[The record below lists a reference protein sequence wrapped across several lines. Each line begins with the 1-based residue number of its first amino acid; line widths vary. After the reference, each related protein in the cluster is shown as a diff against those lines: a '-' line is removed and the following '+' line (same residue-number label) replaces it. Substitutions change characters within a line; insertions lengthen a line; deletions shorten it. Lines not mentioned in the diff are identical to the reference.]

1 MEMKHVDWDLWI
13 PYVIIGFLGAI
24 TLFIVNLVLNRF
36 VFKVKT
42 DLTKSIITALVFLVV
57 FAIVSRQWDKKTKN

>member
-13 PYVIIGFLGAI
+13 PSVIIGFLGAI